1 MATETERDQ
10 ALEFAN
16 RILEGKC
23 KSLEVPAKSVAEMTR
38 APAMAKFPFWIPTD
52 PENLSHYIL
61 DAKKVIEFAGDEVN
75 GLGLNACGIDSLI
88 GALIAVTNE
97 RNTNKQN

>member
-1 MATETERDQ
+1 MTTEREQ

-23 KSLEVPAKSVAEMTR
+23 KSLEVSAQAVEQMTR
-38 APAMAKFPFWIPTD
+38 APAHSKFPFWIPTD
-52 PENLSHYIL
+52 PTNLSHYIL
-61 DAKKVIEFAGDEVN
+61 DARKIIEFAEDERN
-75 GLGLNACGIDSLI
+75 GLGLNAAGIDSLI

-97 RNTNKQN
+97 RN